1 MVLNLRVGMNRFRCL
16 LGAIL
21 ASCAANAPCQIRGT
35 GPLEGFVL
43 DRAGRSAAGVDVILF
58 HGSTRVAA
66 GFEEHVRTDGSGFF
80 SIPRRPIATAGTQWM
95 VAAIGPSGEFE
106 FQNLWGSFG
115 ACLLQLPPASQVR
128 VKAVDGTGRPMPG
141 LRVRVGGLATAYMP
155 PELLPRF
162 EHVTNAAGEF
172 TFTGDAKSTTLAEV
186 VDDGLACFESANVPL
201 PAEGQTGSHTLVVQ
215 PSSSIKGRLV
225 AVDERVSVAGVAVE
239 AIPVGKGGGWG
250 CLART
255 QSDGTFSLTN
265 LPPGKYWVAL
275 REDSLGVGWNFL
287 DQHDLGRGQTLE
299 LADIQVADPGRLVCH
314 VFDKATGAPLSGQ
327 ELRLT
332 GDGGLGM
339 GGPTDANG
347 EVAFAA
353 QPGMYR
359 ANVNRVEKRVTVESG
374 KSATLR
380 FDVARVTPVPSLDS
394 GFGDPQPALMA
405 RAVDEL
411 GHPIPYAVVNSF
423 DDPEPML
430 TDAQGRVDLSRYA
443 PGYRIRLSQGPRTSR
458 AQVLPSK
465 PWPGNEITFTLV
477 PGLLGAVSGSVAFA
491 KGKPISRVVVDL
503 MSAEPWGR
511 VEQSALTDGAG
522 GFTFDGLVP
531 GKLYYLAVHAGSG
544 ATESRKFVVRAGTTR
559 KLGSIAIR

>member
-1 MVLNLRVGMNRFRCL
+1 M
-16 LGAIL
+16 
-21 ASCAANAPCQIRGT
+21 
-35 GPLEGFVL
+35 
-43 DRAGRSAAGVDVILF
+43 
-58 HGSTRVAA
+58 
-66 GFEEHVRTDGSGFF
+66 
-80 SIPRRPIATAGTQWM
+80 
-95 VAAIGPSGEFE
+95 
-106 FQNLWGSFG
+106 
-115 ACLLQLPPASQVR
+115 
-128 VKAVDGTGRPMPG
+128 
-141 LRVRVGGLATAYMP
+141 
-155 PELLPRF
+155 
-162 EHVTNAAGEF
+162 
-172 TFTGDAKSTTLAEV
+172 
-186 VDDGLACFESANVPL
+186 
-201 PAEGQTGSHTLVVQ
+201 
-215 PSSSIKGRLV
+215 
-225 AVDERVSVAGVAVE
+225 
-239 AIPVGKGGGWG
+239 
-250 CLART
+250 
-255 QSDGTFSLTN
+255 TN